1 MSATFTETTEKWAA
15 QKKVAQGRGTKV
27 GTRVLPS
34 CISCPGGHWLTILLL
49 PGLLLPAGC
58 TDRGAQKA
66 RQETAD
72 AKATVARLELSLARA
87 GQEISELKAELK
99 AVRQTRDEL
108 QGQADQ
114 LQQDREHAANLAR
127 QAQDMITHLTAKA
140 DNQAGTTAALERQIA
155 DLKALVEDQQ
165 EIIEELQKGVTTAPP
180 MPEPSAAPAD
190 AETSD
195 NDLPPAEPNEFP

>member
-1 MSATFTETTEKWAA
+1 MIGTSTETMGERAA
-15 QKKVAQGRGTKV
+15 RKDVGPGRGKKV
-27 GTRVLPS
+27 GTQAPPS
-34 CISCPGGHWLTILLL
+34 CIWCPGRHWLAILLL

-66 RQETAD
+66 RQEAAD

-87 GQEISELKAELK
+87 GQEISELKTELK

-155 DLKALVEDQQ
+155 DLKALVKDQQ
-165 EIIEELQKGVTTAPP
+165 EIIEELQKGAIAAPP
-180 MPEPSAAPAD
+180 TPVPPAEPAD
-190 AETSD
+190 AEPSD
-195 NDLPPAEPNEFP
+195 DDSPPAEPNELP